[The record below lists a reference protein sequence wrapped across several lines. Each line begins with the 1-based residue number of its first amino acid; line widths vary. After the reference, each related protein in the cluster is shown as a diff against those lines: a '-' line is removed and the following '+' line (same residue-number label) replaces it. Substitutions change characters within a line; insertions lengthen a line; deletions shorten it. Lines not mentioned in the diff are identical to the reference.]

1 MDKENGVCI
10 YNGILFSHKKNYI
23 LPFGTIHMDLES
35 IMVNEISQTVKVKYH
50 MISHICKIKIKSQ
63 QKKTQAHR
71 YREQIGG
78 CQR

>member
-1 MDKENGVCI
+1 
-10 YNGILFSHKKNYI
+10 
-23 LPFGTIHMDLES
+23 MDLES
-35 IMVNEISQTVKVKYH
+35 IMVNEISQTEKVKYH